1 MRKSF
6 FVASVPVVL
15 LALLTGC
22 GNTSNPSTVT
32 TPPTANSVPVSLTMT
47 DDPPAGVDV
56 LFFQV
61 SLTDATLTP
70 ATGSAVSLLSN
81 NTPIQIDV
89 TQLQALSAF
98 LSTANVP
105 AGTYNSLSLTFAN
118 PQLVI
123 FNQSDTAI
131 AGTCKVGTVC
141 QLTPAIASATQSF
154 SSSPFPITVSSG
166 SPLGLLVDFRL
177 NKVVQTDLSVD
188 LSVANG
194 VSVKTLPSVPMHPEF
209 GYVTGQV
216 ETVTASSNQFTM
228 LTKWGR
234 TFTVNASSS
243 TTFSNFP
250 ASACSAAGIG
260 CVAQGQ
266 IVRVHVTDVASAG
279 VLDASDVSYVQAVG
293 TQTVEGTIL
302 GVQAPSAASGTYAV
316 KMILHREPMAT
327 SGLPLGGIATVT
339 IDNAATWSIDNNG
352 FTLPSGLSFS
362 GPSSLSIGQ
371 NIQVVVEPGTLAS
384 TSSGPG
390 MGMWGTPPGITFTTN
405 TVQLEPS
412 QLTAMVTAIDSGN
425 QSFSL
430 GINLAFVPWM
440 TSNVTATLFNVE
452 TTAQT
457 TYDGFGT
464 DSFSGLATNDW
475 VSVSGFVFPAA
486 SGLGNPPQLVAQKV
500 KQRANGWF

>member
-15 LALLTGC
+15 VALMTGC
-22 GNTSNPSTVT
+22 GNTSVQSIVN
-32 TPPTANSVPVSLTMT
+32 TPPASSVPVSLTMT

-131 AGTCKVGTVC
+131 ASTCKVGTVC

-166 SPLGLLVDFRL
+166 SPLGLVVDFRL
-177 NKVVQTDLSVD
+177 NKVVQPDLSVD

-216 ETVTASSNQFTM
+216 ETVTAAQNQFTM

-234 TFTVNASSS
+234 TFTVNTSSS

-293 TQTVEGTIL
+293 TQTVEGTIIQIL
-302 GVQAPSAASGTYAV
+302 PLPTSAGEEV
-316 KMILHREPMAT
+316 VRMILHREPMAT

-339 IDNAATWSIDNNG
+339 FASGAAYSIDNNG
-352 FTLPSGLSFS
+352 FTLPSGVSFA
-362 GPSSLSIGQ
+362 GTADVTVGQ
-371 NIQVVVEPGTLAS
+371 DVQVMVEPGTLAS
-384 TSSGPG
+384 TSSGPS
-390 MGMWGTPPGITFTTN
+390 MGMWGTPPGITFTTSS
-405 TVQLEPS
+405 VQLEPS
-412 QLTAMVTAIDSGN
+412 QLTAMITAIDSGN

-430 GINLAFVPWM
+430 GINLGFVPW
-440 TSNVTATLFNVE
+440 VTRNLPATLFNVE

-457 TYDGFGT
+457 TYDGFTT

-500 KQRANGWF
+500 KQRTNGWF